1 MKKLLVLFV
10 CATII
15 FGEIAI
21 MHFRAEAKR
30 IIDERAAA
38 LLQQAR
44 AAIGGDAASV
54 QNLVIKGRVSH
65 KAKFPG
71 QEERTMTG
79 DLEMA
84 LDSNQIHKM
93 VKIQIEGAPF
103 GEVPKGE
110 RVAVEEKDVIIHRAE
125 GGDKIHVFKGEHPE
139 LDEKIRTRAASHHQQ
154 ELSRLWLGLL
164 LKTGNPDLTYAGE
177 GNVDGTA
184 CDIIEAR
191 GAEGFSTKLYLDKSS
206 HLPVMLSYMGANPRH
221 FIMMKKHGEA
231 PANGQTFER
240 EIFIHPSKDGKVIER
255 NGDTK
260 VFVREKGGE
269 PRVIKRDPN
278 AKDFPRVAME
288 EVEIQIRFADFRSVG
303 GFMLPHK
310 LTQIVNGQINEETTV
325 DSYEINI
332 PNFAERFKDDVLFIK
347 NQQ

>member
-110 RVAVEEKDVIIHRAE
+110 RVAVEEKTLSFIVP
-125 GGDKIHVFKGEHPE
+125 KGAT
-139 LDEKIRTRAASHHQQ
+139 KSM
-154 ELSRLWLGLL
+154 
-164 LKTGNPDLTYAGE
+164 
-177 GNVDGTA
+177 
-184 CDIIEAR
+184 
-191 GAEGFSTKLYLDKSS
+191 FSK
-206 HLPVMLSYMGANPRH
+206 A
-221 FIMMKKHGEA
+221 
-231 PANGQTFER
+231 
-240 EIFIHPSKDGKVIER
+240 
-255 NGDTK
+255 
-260 VFVREKGGE
+260 
-269 PRVIKRDPN
+269 
-278 AKDFPRVAME
+278 
-288 EVEIQIRFADFRSVG
+288 
-303 GFMLPHK
+303 
-310 LTQIVNGQINEETTV
+310 
-325 DSYEINI
+325 NI
-332 PNFAERFKDDVLFIK
+332 PNWTKKSEPAPLRIINKSFRVYGLVCCLKPAIPI
-347 NQQ
+347 